1 MGLAGAGLAGPPEVR
16 KTADGDA
23 LVASPALRRSS
34 AGSGVAAVISIA
46 VTAATAA
53 GGCQALWC
61 VAGCGSEV
69 GSGVV
74 GAHCGAEP
82 DAPAC
87 TGDALAAAAAPA
99 AAVVAA
105 PAAVVV
111 AAVCPWR
118 PM

>member
-1 MGLAGAGLAGPPEVR
+1 MRLAEAGLAGLPAVR

-34 AGSGVAAVISIA
+34 AGSGVAAVISKA
-46 VTAATAA
+46 VTAAAAA
-53 GGCQALWC
+53 GGCRALWC

-99 AAVVAA
+99 AVVAA
-105 PAAVVV
+105 PAAAVV
-111 AAVCPWR
+111 AVCPWR